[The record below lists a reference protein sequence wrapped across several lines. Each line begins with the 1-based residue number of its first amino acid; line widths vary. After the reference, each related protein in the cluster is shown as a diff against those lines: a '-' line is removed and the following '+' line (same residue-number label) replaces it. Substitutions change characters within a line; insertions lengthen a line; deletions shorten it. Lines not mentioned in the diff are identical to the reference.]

1 MGKIYGGIEELV
13 GHTPLLRM
21 RRLCEACEVKA
32 ELLAK
37 LECFNPAG
45 SAKDRVGK
53 QMIEDAEAA
62 GILKPGSVIVEPTS
76 GNTGVGLAAVASAR
90 GYRTIIVMPDT
101 MSEERRMLLKA
112 HGAELVLT
120 DGAKGMPG
128 AIAKAEEI
136 AETVENAWIAG
147 QFTNPS
153 NVKAHYTGTGPEIW
167 EDTDGKVDL
176 FVATVGTGGTLTG
189 TARYLKEKN
198 PELYVAA
205 VEPAASPVLSGG
217 KAAPHGIQGIGAGFI
232 PDILDTEMYDEIV
245 QVKEED
251 AYRMGRLLASR
262 EGMLAG
268 ISSGAA
274 LWAAVE
280 LGKRAENE
288 GRRIVVLLPDTGE
301 RYLST
306 ALYKE

>member
-1 MGKIYGGIEELV
+1 MGKIYDGIEELV
-13 GHTPLLRM
+13 GHTPLLRL
-21 RRLCEACEVKA
+21 RRIIEAEGVKA
-32 ELLAK
+32 DLLAK
-37 LECFNPAG
+37 LESFNPAG

-62 GILKPGSVIVEPTS
+62 GILKPGSVIIEPTS
-76 GNTGVGLAAVASAR
+76 GNTGVGLAAIASAR

-101 MSEERRMLLKA
+101 MSQERRMLLKA
-112 HGAELVLT
+112 HGSELVLT
-120 DGAKGMPG
+120 DGSKGMPG
-128 AIAKAEEI
+128 AIAKAEEL
-136 AETVENAWIAG
+136 AATVEHSWIAG

-167 EDTDGKVDL
+167 EDTDGRVDI
-176 FVATVGTGGTLTG
+176 FVAAVGTGGTLTG

-198 PELYVAA
+198 PKLLVAA

-217 KAAPHGIQGIGAGFI
+217 KAGPHGIQGIGAGFI
-232 PDILDTEMYDEIV
+232 PEILDTEIYDEILL
-245 QVKEED
+245 VKEEE
-251 AYRMGRLLASR
+251 AYRMGRMLSEK

-274 LWAAVE
+274 LWAAIQ
-280 LGKRAENE
+280 LGRRPENE
-288 GRRIVVLLPDTGE
+288 GKRIVVLLPDTGE

-306 ALYKE
+306 ALFQE